1 MSNIIGHKIIG
12 TKQTLRAL
20 KNNEVKAVY
29 IARDAEERIV
39 NDVLKAAK
47 ESNVQVVF
55 VPTMGDLGKAFG
67 IEVGAATAAL
77 LKVTDEDQ

>member
-20 KNNEVKAVY
+20 KNHEVKAVY

>member
-1 MSNIIGHKIIG
+1 MPNIIGHKIIG

-29 IARDAEERIV
+29 IARDAEDRIV

-47 ESNVQVVF
+47 ESSVQVVF
-55 VPTMGDLGKAFG
+55 VPTMEDLGKAFG

-77 LKVTDEDQ
+77 LKVTDEGQ

>member
-1 MSNIIGHKIIG
+1 MSDHIEHKVIG
-12 TKQTLRAL
+12 TKQTLRSL

-39 NDVLKAAK
+39 SDIQKAAK
-47 ESNVQVVF
+47 DSNVQIVF
-55 VPTMGDLGKAFG
+55 VPTMKELGKAFG

-77 LKVTDEDQ
+77 LKEL

>member
-1 MSNIIGHKIIG
+1 MSNLVGHKIIG

-20 KNNEVKAVY
+20 KNNEVRAVY

-39 NDVLKAAK
+39 NNVQNVAK

-77 LKVTDEDQ
+77 LKVTDED